1 MTGLGPLLVAHLPLV
16 VHAPLLDDPLQVIT
30 DPAAWVAS
38 WLWPA
43 IFGKDAVGSPD
54 WAASL
59 FSHAFFFT
67 GLDASQ
73 CTGPGTGTCSSFSIW
88 SALQTTGYLV
98 LAMAMMLRMVRTMA
112 ERKAGAG
119 WNLLLEIPLRGVLGV
134 AAINVSYAALALL
147 MHSSIVVGGT
157 VFDTIMSVT
166 TAGANGESGL
176 THAIAGIL
184 SPADLPIPLIL
195 ETLSLL
201 YLTAL
206 LLASRVAII
215 FAIAVAPLVIPLY
228 AYNSNNS
235 VLVWWLRLVA
245 QGLLVP
251 IVMGALFAVALVLI
265 QAVNG
270 VQGGAMAV
278 LLGTLTAVV
287 SMWFVGHSITHLL
300 RHLFP
305 EHRSFLANAATF
317 QSRTGFVRNQVATV
331 TRPVTSLVRRGS

>member
-1 MTGLGPLLVAHLPLV
+1 LLDLV

-30 DPAAWVAS
+30 NPAGWVAS

-54 WAASL
+54 WAATL
-59 FSHAFFFT
+59 FSHAFFFS

-73 CTGPGTGTCSSFSIW
+73 CTGPGGGTCSSFSIW

-98 LAMAMMLRMVRTMA
+98 LAMAMMLRMIKTWA
-112 ERKAGAG
+112 ERRMEGG
-119 WNLLLEIPLRGVLGV
+119 WSLLYEIPIRGALGV
-134 AAINVSYAALALL
+134 AAINVSYVALAML

-166 TAGANGESGL
+166 TANAAGEPGL
-176 THAIAGIL
+176 SHAIAGIL

-195 ETLSLL
+195 ETLVLL

-228 AYNSNNS
+228 AYSNNNS
-235 VLVWWLRLVA
+235 VLLWWLRLVA

-251 IVMGALFAVALVLI
+251 VVMGALFAVALVLI

-270 VQGGAMAV
+270 VQSGPMAV
-278 LLGTLTAVV
+278 LLGTMTAVV

-300 RHLFP
+300 KHLFP
-305 EHRSFLANAATF
+305 EHRSFLGGAATL
-317 QSRTGFVRNQVATV
+317 QNRTGFVRNQVATV
-331 TRPVTSLVRRGS
+331 TRPVTAIVRRGS